1 MFCLSLPV
9 LNGLGDGQINRVV
22 TPIWSFQIQ
31 VVKRDRF
38 FSHRSVSVDK
48 PRAVSFA
55 VQR

>member
-38 FSHRSVSVDK
+38 FPIGV
-48 PRAVSFA
+48 
-55 VQR
+55 